1 MLSASLNKDS
11 LPPFIFV
18 MLYADDMVMVQELQQ
33 LLVTLD
39 CYNVKWRRTVNILK
53 INIMVFRNSRKLK
66 DKARKCLY
74 NGVLVDVK

>member
-1 MLSASLNKDS
+1 
-11 LPPFIFV
+11 

-39 CYNVKWRRTVNILK
+39 CYNEKWRLTVNILK
-53 INIMVFRNSRKLK
+53 IKIMVFRNSRKLK